1 MELYSYDA
9 CPFAQR
15 TRMVLAEKGLPF
27 DLHEIDV
34 HNKPDGWE
42 KISPYGKVP
51 LLRDQGGTIYESAI
65 INEYLDE
72 TYPEPPLMPATKL
85 ARAQARIWI
94 DYCDSRFLPALHKL
108 VWSGNDADARG
119 THLETVT
126 GMLHFIES
134 EGLAK
139 CGPGPFWFGDWP
151 SLVDFHYLPF
161 FERFAAYDELVGLRI
176 PADCPRLAA
185 WLDAMCARDSVNGTL
200 RPADYHIAQQR
211 RMMAA
216 VRERR
221 AAAS

>member
-27 DLHEIDV
+27 ELHEIDV

-51 LLRDQGGTIYESAI
+51 LLRDRGGTIYESAI

-72 TYPEPPLMPATKL
+72 AYPEPPLMPATNL
-85 ARAQARIWI
+85 ARAQARIWM
-94 DYCDSRFLPALHKL
+94 DYCDSRFLPAVHKL
-108 VWSGNDADARG
+108 VWSGDDEEARRENLG
-119 THLETVT
+119 TVIE
-126 GMLHFIES
+126 MLHFIED
-134 EGLAK
+134 EGLAR
-139 CGPGPFWFGDWP
+139 CGSGPYWFGDRP
-151 SLVDFHYLPF
+151 TLVDFHYLPF

-176 PADCPRLAA
+176 PPDCPRLIA
-185 WLDAMCARDSVNGTL
+185 WLDAMCGRDSVSSTL
-200 RPADYHIAQQR
+200 RPAAYHIENQRRLMAAIQQR
-211 RMMAA
+211 Q
-216 VRERR
+216 